1 MKKVETEEEN
11 MSTVIALLC
20 VCLLTVSAHAAVKT
34 ETVEYK
40 AGDTLLKGYLAYDD
54 SVKGERPGVL
64 VVHEW
69 TGLGEHPKASA
80 RKLAGLGYI
89 ALAVD
94 MYGEG
99 KLTSDTGEAARLS
112 SEIKN
117 NPDLLN
123 ERFSAAMGELGANP
137 LCDRS
142 RIAAIGYCFGGTVVL
157 EMARMGADLAAVVS
171 FHGGLGSNVPKDD
184 RGMIRAMVLACHGA
198 DDPHVPPEEV
208 QAFQDEMR
216 EAAADWVFIS
226 YGNAV
231 HSFTNPR
238 ADSES
243 ARYNEK
249 AARRSWE
256 AMKSFLSEAFAE

>member
-1 MKKVETEEEN
+1 MRTFVA
-11 MSTVIALLC
+11 VIC
-20 VCLLTVSAHAAVKT
+20 VCLLTFSAHAAVKT

-40 AGDTLLKGYLAYDD
+40 AGDTVLKGYLAYDD
-54 SVKGERPGVL
+54 SVEGKRPGVL

-69 TGLGEHPKASA
+69 TGLGEHPKESA

-94 MYGEG
+94 MYGGG
-99 KLTSDTGEAARLS
+99 KVTSDTSEAARLS

-117 NPDLLN
+117 NPDLLR
-123 ERFSAAMGELGANP
+123 ERFTAAMDELKSQP
-137 LCDRS
+137 LCDAD

-157 EMARMGADLAAVVS
+157 EMARMGTDLAAVVS
-171 FHGGLGSNVPKDD
+171 FHGGLGSKVPEDE
-184 RGMIRAMVLACHGA
+184 RGGIRAKVLACHGA

-208 QAFQDEMR
+208 ETFQDEMR
-216 EAAADWVFIS
+216 ESGADWVLIS

-231 HSFTNPR
+231 HSFTNPK
-238 ADSES
+238 ANSES

-256 AMKSFLSEAFAE
+256 AMKDFFRETFGE

>member
-1 MKKVETEEEN
+1 
-11 MSTVIALLC
+11 MSTLVAVLC
-20 VCLLTVSAHAAVKT
+20 VCLLAISAQAAVKT

-40 AGDTLLKGYLAYDD
+40 AGDTTLKGYLAYDD
-54 SVKGERPGVL
+54 SVEGKRPGVL

-69 TGLGEHPKASA
+69 TGLGEHPKTSA
-80 RKLAGLGYI
+80 RRLAKLGYI

-94 MYGEG
+94 MYGGG
-99 KLTSDTGEAARLS
+99 KVTSDTAEAVRLS

-117 NPDLLN
+117 NPDLLK
-123 ERFSAAMGELGANP
+123 ERFTAAMDELKSQP
-137 LCDRS
+137 LSDPD

-171 FHGGLGSNVPKDD
+171 FHGGLASKVPENE
-184 RGMIRAMVLACHGA
+184 RGKIRAMVLACHGA
-198 DDPHVPPEEV
+198 DDPHVPPDEV
-208 QAFQDEMR
+208 RAFQDEMR
-216 EAAADWVFIS
+216 KADADWVFIT

-231 HSFTNPR
+231 HSFTNPK
-238 ADSES
+238 ADSEG

-256 AMKSFLSEAFAE
+256 AMKDFLREAFWE

>member
-1 MKKVETEEEN
+1 
-11 MSTVIALLC
+11 MSTFVAVLC
-20 VCLLTVSAHAAVKT
+20 VCLLNIGAHAAVQT
-34 ETVEYK
+34 ETVEYE
-40 AGDTLLKGYLAYDD
+40 AGETVLEGYLAYDD
-54 SVKGERPGVL
+54 SVEGERAGVL

-94 MYGEG
+94 MYGGG
-99 KLTSDTGEAARLS
+99 KVTEDTGEAARLS
-112 SEIKN
+112 SQIKN
-117 NPDLLN
+117 NPDLLR
-123 ERFSAAMGELGANP
+123 ERFMAAMEELQSNP
-137 LCDRS
+137 MCDADRV
-142 RIAAIGYCFGGTVVL
+142 AAIGYCFGGTVVL

-171 FHGGLGSNVPKDD
+171 FHGGLGSQVPEDN
-184 RGMIRAMVLACHGA
+184 RGPVRAMVLGCHGA

-208 QAFQDEMR
+208 EAFQDEMR
-216 EAAADWVFIS
+216 EAGADWVFVR

-231 HSFTNPR
+231 HSFTNPK

-249 AARRSWE
+249 AAKRSWE
-256 AMKSFLSEAFAE
+256 AMKDFLREAFGE